1 MDDFVDQLF
10 RMHSMAPPMLLRDGQ
25 LRPAVRAAAA
35 SLILHFPERKR
46 RGQAHQVHAHLI
58 NVIEQAKLYDAG
70 SSADSTLTRWSA
82 VLRTK
87 FERDNM
93 HLLLPSPAASDPAEM
108 HAKIIQHIT
117 ALCNEVNQ
125 LREEIVAIR
134 AHQNDHPMMP
144 EQKAGTPLPPPHP
157 EAALEAV
164 TAPPSDGPQ
173 SPAAV
178 VDLRE
183 LPPLPSFLPASQA
196 SQELHV
202 AMKEKLAAD
211 VFDSAM
217 KRGGNITGDT
227 KQATNKMKRVV
238 ELFGGL
244 ASSDELKLFKNP
256 QSDMG
261 ERLKVLKNLNVLAVA
276 HLRDYFVK
284 ASSKVPNQL
293 QPANQH
299 KLKASA
305 VTNRIDELKK
315 NHGVAVKLDR
325 TSLQS
330 WRSAHEARKRPSPA
344 GGGGDGSGSGDSKRA
359 RTSGIGSMSDFSN
372 WFRGGSG
379 K

>member
-1 MDDFVDQLF
+1 
-10 RMHSMAPPMLLRDGQ
+10 
-25 LRPAVRAAAA
+25 
-35 SLILHFPERKR
+35 
-46 RGQAHQVHAHLI
+46 
-58 NVIEQAKLYDAG
+58 
-70 SSADSTLTRWSA
+70 
-82 VLRTK
+82 
-87 FERDNM
+87 
-93 HLLLPSPAASDPAEM
+93 
-108 HAKIIQHIT
+108 
-117 ALCNEVNQ
+117 
-125 LREEIVAIR
+125 
-134 AHQNDHPMMP
+134 
-144 EQKAGTPLPPPHP
+144 
-157 EAALEAV
+157 
-164 TAPPSDGPQ
+164 
-173 SPAAV
+173 
-178 VDLRE
+178 
-183 LPPLPSFLPASQA
+183 
-196 SQELHV
+196 
-202 AMKEKLAAD
+202 MKEKLAAD